1 MRLMLAMAVAVLM
14 AASPGFAQ
22 NTAPAPEPTSPNAA
36 KTEDAM
42 SGKTTPKGARSGKQE
57 DGNETGWGGQWKAED
72 GKADSSRNEAEGKSV
87 KQPEQG
93 K

>member
-1 MRLMLAMAVAVLM
+1 MRLMLAMAVAALM
-14 AASPGFAQ
+14 AASPSFAQ

-42 SGKTTPKGARSGKQE
+42 SGKTPPKDARSGKQE

-72 GKADSSRNEAEGKSV
+72 GKAEASRNEAEGKSV